1 MSSAGLL
8 VYVLYISCSPHFS
21 VSVEEGSAVQLKGE
35 LEWVSPCRATS
46 PVRCL
51 YYRFQGNS
59 LRQCVLTG
67 RDGRDGK
74 NGRDGRD
81 GDDGRDGRDG
91 IKVSRSRIC
100 STANP
105 SKNTRSIEK

>member
-1 MSSAGLL
+1 M
-8 VYVLYISCSPHFS
+8 
-21 VSVEEGSAVQLKGE
+21 SVEEGSAVQLKGE

-46 PVRCL
+46 PVRH
-51 YYRFQGNS
+51 GNS